1 LKLRCG
7 ADVAISFRKDLE
19 KSTLVHVLWVDSE
32 IETEAWRLFKTFH
45 DKEYSF
51 TDCTSFALME
61 SHAIKTA
68 FTFDNHFRQH
78 GLNTLP

>member
-1 LKLRCG
+1 MKQRCG
-7 ADVAISFRKDLE
+7 ADVAISFRNDLE
-19 KSTLVHVLWVDSE
+19 KSTVVHVLWVDIE
-32 IETEAWRLFKTFH
+32 IETDAWRLFKTFS
-45 DKEYSF
+45 DEEYSF
-51 TDCTSFALME
+51 TDCTSFALMQ

>member
-1 LKLRCG
+1 
-7 ADVAISFRKDLE
+7 
-19 KSTLVHVLWVDSE
+19 VDIE
-32 IETEAWRLFKTFH
+32 IETDAWRLFKTFS
-45 DKEYSF
+45 DEEYSF
-51 TDCTSFALME
+51 TDCTSFALMQ